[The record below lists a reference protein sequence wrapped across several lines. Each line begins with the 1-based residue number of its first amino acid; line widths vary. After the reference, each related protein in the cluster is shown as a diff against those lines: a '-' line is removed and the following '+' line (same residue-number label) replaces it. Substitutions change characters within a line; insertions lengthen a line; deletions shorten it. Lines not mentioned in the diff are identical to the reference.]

1 MAFLHTVT
9 LKEALDTIKTIP
21 FTYPHRVHLLIHQI
35 ESSTFDR
42 WDKGILKSVF
52 LQRLYGQPL
61 RIHHSI
67 LELVKNNT
75 IQDDFTAKLL
85 VDWILQD

>member
-1 MAFLHTVT
+1 MV
-9 LKEALDTIKTIP
+9 D
-21 FTYPHRVHLLIHQI
+21 VHLLIHQI